1 MMRMTQGWTGLRT
14 AVVALGLVASAQTG
28 VNAAA
33 ISATT
38 ATSGTANDSIL
49 GYSTAGSI
57 DTTTAADG
65 VSGTNVISFV
75 PITNSQVSATSNVPL
90 GFFQVAAEPT
100 GQSTT
105 YTNTPFSINFI
116 PATIAGETPTSS
128 NPVTITGV
136 FNGTITGSNQSSV
149 VATFNTFN
157 GVSTLNTASGT
168 FASSLSIPQSNMLPL
183 VPSSAGSGATTV
195 EGMIATTLS
204 PNNEVPAPE
213 PSTIALFLST
223 ICGLGLR
230 KYVLGRRQRGQA

>member
-14 AVVALGLVASAQTG
+14 AVVALGLVACAQTG
-28 VNAAA
+28 VKADS
-33 ISATT
+33 ITSAT
-38 ATSGTANDSIL
+38 SNSIL

-90 GFFQVAAEPT
+90 GYFQVAAEPT

-128 NPVTITGV
+128 SPVTITGV
-136 FNGTITGSNQSSV
+136 LNGTISGSNQSSV
-149 VATFNTFN
+149 VATFSTFN
-157 GVSTLNTASGT
+157 GISALATADGTYSSALN
-168 FASSLSIPQSNMLPL
+168 IPQSSMLPL

-195 EGMIATTLS
+195 EGIITTKLS

-223 ICGLGLR
+223 VCGLGLR
-230 KYVLGRRQRGQA
+230 KYVLARRQRGQA

>member
-1 MMRMTQGWTGLRT
+1 MRMTQGWTGLRT
-14 AVVALGLVASAQTG
+14 AVVALGLVASTQTG

-33 ISATT
+33 ISSTT
-38 ATSGTANDSIL
+38 NDSIL

-57 DTTTAADG
+57 DTTTATDG

-90 GFFQVAAEPT
+90 GYFQVAAEPT

-116 PATIAGETPTSS
+116 PGTVAGETPTSAS
-128 NPVTITGV
+128 PIKITGV

-157 GVSTLNTASGT
+157 GVSNLTAASGT
-168 FASSLSIPQSNMLPL
+168 FTSTLTIPQGSMLPL

-195 EGMIATTLS
+195 EGMISTTLS
-204 PNNEVPAPE
+204 SNNEVPAPE

-223 ICGLGLR
+223 VCGLGLR
-230 KYVLGRRQRGQA
+230 KYVLARRQRSHA

>member
-14 AVVALGLVASAQTG
+14 AVVALGLVACAQPG
-28 VNAAA
+28 VKAAA
-33 ISATT
+33 ISSTT
-38 ATSGTANDSIL
+38 SDALL

-57 DTTTAADG
+57 DTTTTADG

-75 PITNSQVSATSNVPL
+75 PITNSQVSATSNIPL
-90 GFFQVAAEPT
+90 GYFQVAAEPT

-116 PATIAGETPTSS
+116 PGTVAGETPTSS
-128 NPVTITGV
+128 SPITITGV
-136 FNGTITGSNQSSV
+136 VNGTITGSNQSSV
-149 VATFNTFN
+149 VATFNTVS
-157 GVSTLNTASGT
+157 GVSNLAAASGT
-168 FASSLSIPQSNMLPL
+168 FSSTLTIPQGSMLPL

-195 EGMIATTLS
+195 EGMISTALS

-223 ICGLGLR
+223 VCGLGLR
-230 KYVLGRRQRGQA
+230 KYVLARRQRSHV

>member
-1 MMRMTQGWTGLRT
+1 MRMTQGWTGLRT
-14 AVVALGLVASAQTG
+14 AVVALGLVACAQTG
-28 VNAAA
+28 ANAAA
-33 ISATT
+33 IST
-38 ATSGTANDSIL
+38 NDSIL

-57 DTTTAADG
+57 DTTTTADG

-90 GFFQVAAEPT
+90 GYFQVAAEPT

-116 PATIAGETPTSS
+116 PATIAGDTPTSS
-128 NPVTITGV
+128 SPVTITGV
-136 FNGTITGSNQSSV
+136 LNGTITGSNQSSV

-157 GVSTLNTASGT
+157 GVSTLATTGGT
-168 FASSLSIPQSNMLPL
+168 YASSLSIPQSSMLPL

-195 EGMIATTLS
+195 EGMIATQLS
-204 PNNEVPAPE
+204 PNNEIPAPE

-223 ICGLGLR
+223 VCGLGLR

>member
-14 AVVALGLVASAQTG
+14 AVVALGLVASTQTG

-33 ISATT
+33 ISSTN
-38 ATSGTANDSIL
+38 NDSIL

-57 DTTTAADG
+57 DTTTTADG

-90 GFFQVAAEPT
+90 GYFQVAAEPT

-116 PATIAGETPTSS
+116 PGTVAGETPTSAS
-128 NPVTITGV
+128 PITITGV

-157 GVSTLNTASGT
+157 GVSTLTAASGT
-168 FASSLSIPQSNMLPL
+168 FTSTLSIPQSSMLPL

-204 PNNEVPAPE
+204 SNNEVAAPE

-223 ICGLGLR
+223 VCGLGLR
-230 KYVLGRRQRGQA
+230 KYVLARRQQRSHA

>member
-14 AVVALGLVASAQTG
+14 AVVALGLVACAQTG
-28 VNAAA
+28 VKADA
-33 ISATT
+33 ISSATN
-38 ATSGTANDSIL
+38 SSVL

-90 GFFQVAAEPT
+90 GYFQVAAEPT

-116 PATIAGETPTSS
+116 PATIAAETPTSS
-128 NPVTITGV
+128 SPVTITGIL
-136 FNGTITGSNQSSV
+136 NGTISGSNQSSV

-157 GVSTLNTASGT
+157 GMSTLETAGGT
-168 FASSLSIPQSNMLPL
+168 YSSTLSIPQGSMLPL

-195 EGMIATTLS
+195 EGIISTKLS

-223 ICGLGLR
+223 VCGLGLR
-230 KYVLGRRQRGQA
+230 KYVLGRRQRSHA

>member
-14 AVVALGLVASAQTG
+14 AVVALGLVACAQTG
-28 VNAAA
+28 VTAAT
-33 ISATT
+33 ISSTT
-38 ATSGTANDSIL
+38 SDAIL

-57 DTTTAADG
+57 DTTKAGDG

-90 GFFQVAAEPT
+90 GFFQVAAELA

-105 YTNTPFSINFI
+105 YANTPFSINFI
-116 PATIAGETPTSS
+116 PATVAGETPTSS
-128 NPVTITGV
+128 SPVTITGV
-136 FNGTITGSNQSSV
+136 LNGTITGSSQSSV
-149 VATFNTFN
+149 VATFATFN
-157 GVSTLNTASGT
+157 GVSTLATTGGT
-168 FASSLSIPQSNMLPL
+168 FASTLSIPASSMLPL

-195 EGMIATTLS
+195 EGMIATKLS

-223 ICGLGLR
+223 VCGLGLR